1 MDMKVLDARA
11 NTGTGKRGL
20 HILDLVTDTMPLP
33 FMEKDKRRSRADA
46 LAMVQP
52 SDEYLPC
59 LLIDGNSLPLA
70 TFRLF
75 LAQKTGGKINV
86 LPFKRQK
93 LTLTATC
100 IKRKLNKVRKH
111 CRANLSR

>member
-20 HILDLVTDTMPLP
+20 NILDLITHTGTMHLP
-33 FMEKDKRRSRADA
+33 FMEKDKRRSGADA
-46 LAMVQP
+46 LAMAQS

-59 LLIDGNSLPLA
+59 LLIDGNGLPLS

-75 LAQKTGGKINV
+75 
-86 LPFKRQK
+86 
-93 LTLTATC
+93 
-100 IKRKLNKVRKH
+100 
-111 CRANLSR
+111 